1 MHFKMRIGAVC
12 LAALLF
18 SSCGVPLFPADG
30 TGIKDS
36 GVMDSAEAPPGIPQP
51 QPITGQNRSLPDG
64 IYNHYP
70 DVQIFDPSY
79 NYQKSLPRP
88 QISAAPQ
95 LCDAVRAFLDG
106 PETFYETHDAQALFE
121 MGMGRHVLMQGWFTG
136 LDMLH
141 IQKPQ
146 PQPVLG
152 EYRLGDPLEALEK
165 TYGAPHFTD
174 EETRLTGYRF
184 PGFYF
189 FAQGETVSEQITI
202 VKTQDIPPEQH
213 TLLDAFREQADDPD
227 FSMEDFTSQIVKENP
242 ECFYQDL
249 WYGFGGWAVFSSGIA
264 FLGNGYRLV
273 EVWGNY
279 EGGIYFDKPG
289 FEYRLHEADFYFDL
303 VRMYY
308 RQWQAYLT
316 REGIDSPDG
325 AYTALPCN
333 AGRPVEGDWIYLR
346 RNDGTA
352 PDGIIATS
360 HSQNDLQWLDNRYLL
375 YDVYMNFP
383 EIYDLQTGEKHVLN
397 PMENDGRK
405 RGVAGADFSMLP
417 DGRLLWYDEYGYQYL
432 LTLSF
437 DTDGNAQ
444 FDWEEITAR
453 ERDRLFETAL

>member
-1 MHFKMRIGAVC
+1 MCLKMRIGAVC

-18 SSCGVPLFPADG
+18 FSCGVPASPEDG
-30 TGIKDS
+30 AGVKDS
-36 GVMDSAEAPPGIPQP
+36 EAIDSTEAPPDIPQP
-51 QPITGQNRSLPDG
+51 LTGTNGNLPEG
-64 IYNHYP
+64 VYNCYP
-70 DVQIFDPSY
+70 DIQIFDPSY
-79 NYQKSLPRP
+79 NYQKNLPHP
-88 QISAAPQ
+88 QISEIPQ
-95 LCDAVRAFLDG
+95 LCDAVRAFLDA
-106 PETFYETHDAQALFE
+106 PETFYKTYDARELFE
-121 MGMGRHVLMQGWFTG
+121 MGIGRHVLIQGWFTG

-152 EYRLGDPLEALEK
+152 EYQLGDPLDALEK
-165 TYGAPHFTD
+165 AYGSPHFTD

-189 FAQGETVSEQITI
+189 FAQGETVSGQITI

-213 TLLDAFREQADDPD
+213 RLLDTFREDSDNPD
-227 FSMEDFTSQIVKENP
+227 FSMEDFTSQMVKENP

-249 WYGFGGWAVFSSGIA
+249 WSGFGGWAVFGSGIA

-279 EGGIYFDKPG
+279 EGDIYFDKPG
-289 FEYRLHEADFYFDL
+289 FEYRLHTADFYFYL
-303 VRMYY
+303 VRRYY
-308 RQWQAYLT
+308 RQWEAYLA
-316 REGIDSPDG
+316 RKGIDSPDG
-325 AYTALPCN
+325 AYTALPRN

-360 HSQNDLQWLDNRYLL
+360 HSQDRLRWLNDRYLL

-383 EIYDLQTGEKHVLN
+383 EIYDLQTGVKHVLN
-397 PMENDGRK
+397 PMENDSRK
-405 RGVAGADFSMLP
+405 RGVMGADFRMLS
-417 DGRLLWYDEYGYQYL
+417 DGRLLWYDEYDYQYL
-432 LTLSF
+432 LALSF
-437 DTDGNAQ
+437 DMGGDMRL
-444 FDWEEITAR
+444 DWTEITTQ